1 MAFEEIYR
9 EIVLEHSRKPRNK
22 GVLEVANVKQ
32 KGVNASCGDE
42 IELQLLLEGDLIRQ
56 ARFTG
61 VGCAISQAS
70 ASLMTLAL
78 EGRKVSE
85 ALALA
90 RDFSAM
96 IHGEAPKASLG
107 DLAAFQGVSK
117 LHARVKCATLPWQ
130 TLEVALKRSGE
141 EVAATLE

>member
-22 GVLEVANVKQ
+22 GVLEAATLKQ

-96 IHGEAPKASLG
+96 IHGEPPKETLG

-141 EVAATLE
+141 EVTATLE

>member
-22 GVLEVANVKQ
+22 GVLEHATLKQ

-42 IELQLLLEGDLIRQ
+42 IELQLLLKGDVIQ
-56 ARFTG
+56 EAKFTG

-78 EGRKVSE
+78 EGRKVSQ
-85 ALALA
+85 ALELA
-90 RDFSAM
+90 EDFSAM
-96 IHGEAPKASLG
+96 IHGEPPKDSLG
-107 DLAAFQGVSK
+107 DLAAFQGVAK

-130 TLEVALKRSGE
+130 TLSVALKRSGE
-141 EVAATLE
+141 ERNATLE

>member
-22 GVLEVANVKQ
+22 GVLEGASLKQ

-42 IELQLLLEGDLIRQ
+42 IELQLLLENDLISQ
-56 ARFTG
+56 AKFTG

-85 ALALA
+85 ALELA
-90 RDFSAM
+90 HDFSAM
-96 IHGEAPKASLG
+96 IHGEPPKASLG
-107 DLAAFQGVSK
+107 DLAAFQGVAK

-130 TLEVALKRSGE
+130 TLEVALRRSGE

>member
-22 GVLEVANVKQ
+22 GVLEGATVKQ

-42 IELQLLLEGDLIRQ
+42 IELQLLLEGDVISQ

-78 EGRKVSE
+78 EGRKVAE

-90 RDFSAM
+90 HDFSAM
-96 IHGEAPKASLG
+96 IHGEAPKETLG

-141 EVAATLE
+141 ELATTLE

>member
-22 GVLEVANVKQ
+22 GVLEAANVKQ

-42 IELQLLLEGDLIRQ
+42 IELQLLLEGDVIRQ
-56 ARFTG
+56 AKFTG

-85 ALALA
+85 ALELA
-90 RDFSAM
+90 HDFSAM
-96 IHGEAPKASLG
+96 IHGETPKETLG

-130 TLEVALKRSGE
+130 TLSVALKRSGE
-141 EVAATLE
+141 EVTATLE

>member
-22 GVLEVANVKQ
+22 GLLENATLKQ

-42 IELQLLLEGDLIRQ
+42 IELQLLLDGDVIRQ
-56 ARFTG
+56 AKFTG

-85 ALALA
+85 ALELA
-90 RDFSAM
+90 HDFSAM
-96 IHGEAPKASLG
+96 IHGEVPKETLG

-141 EVAATLE
+141 EVAAALE

>member
-22 GVLEVANVKQ
+22 GLLEDATVKQ

-42 IELQLLLEGDLIRQ
+42 IELQLLIKGDVIRQ

-70 ASLMTLAL
+70 VACRIATVVARSVLTSVQMPVPCLLLMLPATSL
-78 EGRKVSE
+78 
-85 ALALA
+85 
-90 RDFSAM
+90 
-96 IHGEAPKASLG
+96 
-107 DLAAFQGVSK
+107 
-117 LHARVKCATLPWQ
+117 
-130 TLEVALKRSGE
+130 
-141 EVAATLE
+141 

>member
-1 MAFEEIYR
+1 MALEEIYR
-9 EIVLEHSRKPRNK
+9 QIVLEHSRKPRNK
-22 GVLEVANVKQ
+22 GVLESANIKQ

-42 IELQLLLEGDLIRQ
+42 IELQLLLEDGVIRQ

-78 EGRKVSE
+78 EGRKVGD

-90 RDFSAM
+90 HDFSAM
-96 IHGEAPKASLG
+96 IRGEAPKETLG

-130 TLEVALKRSGE
+130 TLQVALKRSGE

>member
-22 GVLEVANVKQ
+22 GVLEGATLKQ

-42 IELQLLLEGDLIRQ
+42 IELQLLLENGVIRQ

-78 EGRKVSE
+78 EGHKVSE

-90 RDFSAM
+90 HDFSAM
-96 IHGEAPKASLG
+96 IHGEAPKETLG